1 MASINKYDHISQAD
15 YETVAGPDWP
25 LFSQF
30 KLHIDVPDFV
40 YAELD
45 SMIRPE
51 SGFSHP
57 SFCVLPFYAIEYPQ
71 KTPCC
76 LLSAADSL
84 AEIKSKMLKGQ
95 RPDACAKCWNL
106 EDAGLKSDRQ
116 IKNETLDLFTN
127 IDLEQLIEDCQQGK
141 NKTIH
146 YKIDTSNT
154 CNSACMTCNGR
165 SSNTWNKLLKKNNLP
180 TYKDWKILPDQTS
193 NWVDYAH
200 AKSIS
205 FRGGEPFLSDT
216 NFYILEQL
224 IGHNNTD
231 CFVSFVTNGS
241 FALSRRQKEI
251 LLKFPNLNF
260 CFSIDGIGPVFE
272 YVRWPLKWN
281 DIENNILWCQTNNID
296 VSVSY
301 TLSNINLLYHTQ
313 TTQWFKDRKINY
325 LTNPVYSPAHFKPQ
339 SLSIDAKQKL
349 GQRSDCDAIVPW
361 LTHSPDDEKM
371 FRKFQVEVAKQDC
384 MKNISI
390 KDYLPEL
397 AELLKW

>member
-1 MASINKYDHISQAD
+1 M
-15 YETVAGPDWP
+15 AGPDWP
-25 LFSQF
+25 LFEQF
-30 KLHIDVPDFV
+30 QMHDNVPDFV

-45 SMIRPE
+45 DMIRSPE
-51 SGFSHP
+51 GFSHP

-76 LLSAADSL
+76 LMSGDESL
-84 AEIKSKMLKGQ
+84 KEIQQKMLTAQ
-95 RPDACAKCWNL
+95 RPKSCQKCWNL
-106 EDAGLKSDRQ
+106 EDVGLKSDRT
-116 IKNETLDLFTN
+116 IKNETLDYFSN
-127 IDLEQLIEDCQQGK
+127 VDLEQLINQSLCGE
-141 NKTIH
+141 NKIVH

-154 CNSACMTCNGR
+154 CNAACMTCNGR

-180 TYKDWKILPDQTS
+180 TYKDWKILPSQAT
-193 NWVDYAH
+193 NWVDYTH
-200 AKSIS
+200 AKSIL

-224 IGHNNTD
+224 IAHNNTD

-241 FALSRRQKEI
+241 FSLSQRQKEI
-251 LLKFPNLNF
+251 LSKFSNLNF

-272 YVRWPLKWN
+272 YLRWPLKWS
-281 DIENNILWCQTNNID
+281 DIENNISWCQNNNVN

-325 LTNPVYSPAHFKPQ
+325 LTNPVYSPAYFKPQ

-349 GQRSDCDAIVPW
+349 GQSPDSDEIAFW
-361 LTHSPDDEKM
+361 LTHSSNDEQQYQ
-371 FRKFQVEVAKQDC
+371 RFQIEIAKQDDL
-384 MKNISI
+384 KNIRMR
-390 KDYLPEL
+390 DYLPEL
-397 AELLKW
+397 AALLQW